1 MGGFWRCS
9 AAVVVMSALFVA
21 GCAAG
26 KDEAKRE
33 QQQALVRDLTAKC
46 DKGQRQECSKA
57 AEEKRVLFEVY
68 GCHCKDSL
76 PPDHKTIWSGG

>member
-1 MGGFWRCS
+1 MGGIRRWF
-9 AAVVVMSALFVA
+9 AVVLVVSVLPVA

-26 KDEAKRE
+26 KEEAKRE

-46 DKGQRQECSKA
+46 DKGQQQECSRA